1 MNAPF
6 EVGYIVESRREIIF
20 WGKNAGQ
27 DMKDAGGLKLRATPK
42 GVFSK
47 FYKDG
52 FWGMFPQVVGLSCRL
67 AMDSW
72 EA

>member
-1 MNAPF
+1 MNAPS
-6 EVGYIVESRREIIF
+6 EVGYIVESRQEIIF

-27 DMKDAGGLKLRATPK
+27 DMKDAGGLKPRATPK

-52 FWGMFPQVVGLSCRL
+52 F
-67 AMDSW
+67 
-72 EA
+72 